1 VSADALTP
9 RRRPHRWSLS
19 FDTLKR
25 LSFTHSAIY
34 FALLAMAIGHGPDHV
49 KLVLG
54 WAHGIGW
61 IVMCGL
67 MLAALRARVVSL
79 GLAVAVTVIGGVGP
93 FVGSAAFVREQRR
106 ARARA
111 GV

>member
-1 VSADALTP
+1 VSAQAAPARRP
-9 RRRPHRWSLS
+9 RRPSLS
-19 FDTLKR
+19 FTALKR
-25 LSFTHSAIY
+25 LSFAHSAIY
-34 FALLAMAIGHGPDHV
+34 FGLLATSLGDGPDDLT
-49 KLVLG
+49 LVLG
-54 WAHGIGW
+54 WAHGLGW
-61 IVMCGL
+61 IAMCVL

>member
-1 VSADALTP
+1 VTAPVAP
-9 RRRPHRWSLS
+9 ARRPSRVPSLS
-19 FDTLKR
+19 FGTLKR